1 VAGQYRPCAHKCAA
15 PIGKRERSS
24 REPVDAGRGLSGVE
38 EAMWLP
44 IASVILPIGLL
55 SAWSVTWDVDRLLAR
70 VTFQERFQFDR
81 SSNGTEF
88 ALPSAGLLGASQSLL
103 APEPLAPPAMFSHG
117 DVLVPPM
124 ADDRGRDVFERMLT
138 DRVIST
144 KGIKPSNPPSPTPAE
159 FSPVPA
165 LALQPG
171 RRAFTGTEPASS
183 DRPVGRPV
191 GAGRAAWYEH
201 PGRTA
206 SGETFDPE
214 RLTAA
219 HRTLPF
225 GKTLRVVNL
234 RNGRSVLVRIND
246 RTPPKIKFVI
256 DLSRRSA
263 REIGLKDVGPVA
275 LYEAE

>member
-1 VAGQYRPCAHKCAA
+1 
-15 PIGKRERSS
+15 
-24 REPVDAGRGLSGVE
+24 
-38 EAMWLP
+38 MWLP
-44 IASVILPIGLL
+44 IASIILPIGLL
-55 SAWSVTWDVDRLLAR
+55 SAWSVTRDVDHLLAR
-70 VTFQERFQFDR
+70 VNFQERLQFDR
-81 SSNGTEF
+81 AISGTEF
-88 ALPSAGLLGASQSLL
+88 ALPSAGLLVAPQSLL
-103 APEPLAPPAMFSHG
+103 VPEPQAPPAMFSHRN
-117 DVLVPPM
+117 VLVPPT
-124 ADDRGRDVFERMLT
+124 ADDHWRDVFERMLT
-138 DRVIST
+138 DRVISPE
-144 KGIKPSNPPSPTPAE
+144 GIKPSNPPSPTQAE
-159 FSPVPA
+159 FSPAPT

-171 RRAFTGTEPASS
+171 RRAFNGIEPASS

-191 GAGRAAWYEH
+191 GTGRAAWYEH

-206 SGETFDPE
+206 SGETFDPD

-225 GKTLRVVNL
+225 GKTIRVVNL